1 MANRQRDRLR
11 LTHYDLD
18 AWKEAMRLAS
28 EVYILTA
35 DMPADERFGLVA
47 QMRRAA
53 VSVAS
58 NIAQGASRGRGVEF
72 RRFLVIARGSLV
84 ELDTQLWLARDLRL
98 CRPSDSM
105 LERMAVC
112 IKLINGLMKKRGA
125 T

>member
-1 MANRQRDRLR
+1 MADRQRDRLR

-18 AWKEAMRLAS
+18 AWKEAVRLAS

-47 QMRRAA
+47 RMRRAA

-58 NIAQGASRGRGVEF
+58 NIAQGASRVRGVEF

>member
-1 MANRQRDRLR
+1 MSVSGWSL
-11 LTHYDLD
+11 
-18 AWKEAMRLAS
+18 
-28 EVYILTA
+28 
-35 DMPADERFGLVA
+35 
-47 QMRRAA
+47 MRRAA

-84 ELDTQLWLARDLRL
+84 ELNTQLWLARDLRF